1 MSATGDAIP
10 DPTSVP
16 TRDLR
21 PAALAAKWGVVDK
34 LAVAWS
40 SGFGAG
46 YFPFASGTFGTAV
59 ALPFAWALS
68 FVQPWWGW
76 ALLVAAYTAVSVAA
90 AHRAG
95 RLHGVVD
102 SKLIVSDEFAGLF
115 LTVGLL
121 PFTWQTAV
129 AGFFVFRLFD
139 IVKPWPASYFDR
151 KVHNGFGVTFDD
163 VVAGVFARIVLEVF
177 SRMGWL
183 GTLPDDGI
191 GALLTRLLS

>member
-1 MSATGDAIP
+1 MKPLTDGGSSDGAVLSAR
-10 DPTSVP
+10 SMV
-16 TRDLR
+16 
-21 PAALAAKWGVVDK
+21 AKRWSLSDW

-46 YFPFASGTFGTAV
+46 YFPLASGTFGTAV

-68 FVQPWWGW
+68 TIGAWWVW
-76 ALLVAAYTAVSVAA
+76 AAIVVAYTAISVAA

-129 AGFFVFRLFD
+129 AGFFVFRLLD

-151 KVHNGFGVTFDD
+151 RVHNGFGVTFDD
-163 VVAGVFARIVLEVF
+163 VIAGLFARGVMEVAL
-177 SRMGWL
+177 RMGWL
-183 GTLPDDGI
+183 GTMPDDGV
-191 GALLTRLLS
+191 GAILSRFLS

>member
-1 MSATGDAIP
+1 MRRSAPA
-10 DPTSVP
+10 SA
-16 TRDLR
+16 R
-21 PAALAAKWGVVDK
+21 PARSIGDK

-68 FVQPWWGW
+68 LVQPWWGW
-76 ALLVAAYTAVSVAA
+76 ALLVAAYTAVSVVA

-95 RLHGVVD
+95 RVHGVVD

-139 IVKPWPASYFDR
+139 IVKPWPASFFDR

-163 VVAGVFARIVLEVF
+163 VIAGVYARFVLEVF
-177 SRMGWL
+177 LRLGWL
-183 GTLPDDGI
+183 GKMPDDGV
-191 GALLTRLLS
+191 GALLSRLLS

>member
-1 MSATGDAIP
+1 M
-10 DPTSVP
+10 V
-16 TRDLR
+16 
-21 PAALAAKWGVVDK
+21 
-34 LAVAWS
+34 WS

-46 YFPFASGTFGTAV
+46 YFPFASGTFGTA
-59 ALPFAWALS
+59 AAMPLAWALS
-68 FVQPWWGW
+68 LVRPWWGW
-76 ALLVAAYTAVSVAA
+76 ALAVAAYTAVSVAA

-102 SKLIVSDEFAGLF
+102 SKRIVSDEFAGLF

-139 IVKPWPASYFDR
+139 VVKPWPASFFDR

-163 VVAGVFARIVLEVF
+163 VIAGVYARIVLEVL
-177 SRMGWL
+177 SRLGWL
-183 GTLPDDGI
+183 GAMPDDGV
-191 GALLTRLLS
+191 GALLSRLLSS